1 MNDLIIKTY
10 DIDYSFIL
18 KNYLNKELWKKE
30 WTLFVY
36 KNIVFTLSLS
46 KIDTEYDIIEFKI
59 SVKRENYRM
68 NTYINYFFNQSNLKI
83 LKKQIN
89 GAMFEL
95 INCLENHDIRN
106 EEGYKT
112 IKDGEYEEEEM
123 LKEIAEEFLNDEGVS
138 NEEIRECYIDSYISN
153 NKKTDIYLS
162 NYLNGREYLVLSDLY
177 LVCTKVFE
185 DKNRYD
191 EVVSKIEKE
200 PTFMSTLAEAN
211 KYINQLQNE
220 KEREVLVEE
229 FKESLE
235 AI

>member
-95 INCLENHDIRN
+95 INYLENYDIRN

-123 LKEIAEEFLNDEGVS
+123 LKEIAEEFLDDEGVS
-138 NEEIRECYIDSYISN
+138 NKEIRECYIDSYVSN

-200 PTFMSTLAEAN
+200 PTFMSTLTEAN

>member
-95 INCLENHDIRN
+95 INYLENYDIRN

-123 LKEIAEEFLNDEGVS
+123 LKEIAEEFLDDEGVS
-138 NEEIRECYIDSYISN
+138 NKEIRECYIDSYVSN

>member
-1 MNDLIIKTY
+1 MNDLIIKAY

-18 KNYLNKELWKKE
+18 KNYLNKDLWKKE

-36 KNIVFTLSLS
+36 KNIIFTLSLS
-46 KIDTEYDIIEFKI
+46 EIDTEFDIIRFKI
-59 SVKRENYRM
+59 NIKRENYR
-68 NTYINYFFNQSNLKI
+68 TVSYINYFFNQSNLKI

-89 GAMFEL
+89 GAMFDL
-95 INCLENHDIRN
+95 ITYLENHDIRN

-112 IKDGEYEEEEM
+112 IRDGEYEEEEI
-123 LKEIAEEFLNDEGVS
+123 LKKIAEEFLDDEGVS
-138 NEEIRECYIDSYISN
+138 NEEIRKCYIDSYVSN

-162 NYLNGREYLVLSDLY
+162 NYLNGRKYLVLSDLY

-185 DKNRYD
+185 DKSRYD

-200 PTFMSTLAEAN
+200 PTFMSNLAEAN

-220 KEREVLVEE
+220 EEREVLVKE